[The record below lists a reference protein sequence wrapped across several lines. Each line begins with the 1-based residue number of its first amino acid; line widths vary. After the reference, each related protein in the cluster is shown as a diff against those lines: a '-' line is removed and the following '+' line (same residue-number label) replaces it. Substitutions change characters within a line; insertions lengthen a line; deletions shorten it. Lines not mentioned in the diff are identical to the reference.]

1 MQQPHTWLTAL
12 ALTATL
18 ALGGCAQRAQ
28 YYQPSDTS
36 ARSGSGITVYGE
48 IDASVVHSR

>member
-1 MQQPHTWLTAL
+1 MKTMTLCATAL
-12 ALTATL
+12 CL
-18 ALGGCAQRAQ
+18 AFILGGCAQPPQ

-36 ARSGSGITVYGE
+36 AGSGSGITVYGE